1 MNIKKDTKGKWLW
14 RMFLAMMILI
24 LTVFVVRVNTGSVV
38 TEASDGQIMKLANQY
53 VMGKVYDRNGEL
65 IVNGSESGNV
75 WCGGEETKLAFS
87 ELIRTDIA
95 ETLNSKMTIAGMSP
109 WLFGLEDNKFEW
121 EDFRNPWKPR
131 EGGNIRL
138 TLDKQLQLYV
148 SEMIQNQSYENVY
161 VVVSNWKTGEVYA
174 AVGPVFSGMS
184 HVGSTMKP
192 ILAAAAM
199 EIDPELRNF
208 TYDCVEKNHVF
219 QTEEGPYH
227 IACYND
233 SYHGLVD
240 MESAIA
246 KSCNGYFVALMQQM
260 PKKKLKAELLK
271 WGFDTSV
278 AYEQFIYWDNDL
290 LNGSEEEIDYL
301 FAGIGQGNTK
311 MTALGLHM
319 CTSAILNQG
328 TLQEL
333 FFVQAKSA
341 ESDGPLE
348 VLTVDTQHKFCEAEN
363 AEAVRNMMVQVTANG
378 TGRSFY
384 LPGFAAKTGTAT
396 NPNGTN
402 TVWTTGGL
410 VSEKTP
416 YCVTVGIDQVDD
428 SVGSGVAGKMAKEIL
443 EYMMGGSTL

>member
-1 MNIKKDTKGKWLW
+1 MNIKKDTKLKWLW
-14 RMFLAMMILI
+14 RLFLAMMMFILA
-24 LTVFVVRVNTGSVV
+24 VFVVRVNTGSVV

-53 VMGKVYDRNGEL
+53 VMGKVYDRNSEL
-65 IVNGSESGNV
+65 IVSGSDSGDV
-75 WCGGEETKLAFS
+75 WCGGEETEQAFS
-87 ELIRTDIA
+87 ALIRTDIA
-95 ETLNSKMTIAGMSP
+95 ETLNSKMTISGMSP

-121 EDFRNPWKPR
+121 EDFIKPWETRK
-131 EGGNIRL
+131 GGNIRL
-138 TLDKQLQLYV
+138 TLDKSLQLYV
-148 SEMIQNQSYENVY
+148 SETIQNEGYKNVY

-174 AVGPVFSGMS
+174 AVGSVFSEMS

-192 ILAAAAM
+192 ILAAVAM
-199 EIDPELRNF
+199 EIDPSLRDF
-208 TYDCVEKNHVF
+208 TYNCVEENHVF
-219 QTEEGPYH
+219 QTEEGQYH

-233 SYHGLVD
+233 SYHGFVN

-260 PKKKLKAELLK
+260 PKEELQTELLK
-271 WGFDTSV
+271 WGFDANVS
-278 AYEQFIYWDNDL
+278 YEQFVYWDHHL
-290 LNGSEEEIDYL
+290 LNGSDREIDYL

-328 TLQEL
+328 TLQEP

-341 ESDGPLE
+341 ESDE
-348 VLTVDTQHKFCEAEN
+348 VLESLAIDKQHRFCEAEN
-363 AEAVRNMMVQVTANG
+363 AELVKKMMVQVTANG

-410 VSEKTP
+410 VNEETP

-443 EYMMGGSTL
+443 EYMLGGNVL